1 MKTPT
6 VEVKWIPDR
15 SNILVQV
22 ILRIGDEERDTRLGI
37 GATLAEAFEGVAR
50 DIRRHAEH
58 TDEKRMREILR
69 DPG

>member
-1 MKTPT
+1 MKVPT
-6 VEVKWIPDR
+6 VRVEWVQDP
-15 SNILVQV
+15 LV
-22 ILRIGDEERDTRLGI
+22 RIVMRVDDDVRNNRVGF

-58 TDEKRMREILR
+58 TDEKRMRGILG

>member
-1 MKTPT
+1 MR
-6 VEVKWIPDR
+6 VDADAY
-15 SNILVQV
+15 N
-22 ILRIGDEERDTRLGI
+22 DRLGI

-58 TDEKRMREILR
+58 TDEKRMRGILG